1 MKRGELPVKTVYGY
15 RKINN
20 ELTIFDKKA
29 NVVKWI
35 LHEYLRGRTLKQI
48 KELLENF
55 NIKSPS
61 GKDKWDCKTINN
73 LLSNEKYIG
82 NVFQQKTFVS
92 DALTGKREANIG
104 QIEKVYIK
112 NNHDFKRIFWKGSKI

>member
-1 MKRGELPVKTVYGY
+1 MRVKMKRGELPVKTVYGY

-20 ELTIFDKKA
+20 ELTIFDKEA

-61 GKDKWDCKTINN
+61 
-73 LLSNEKYIG
+73 
-82 NVFQQKTFVS
+82 
-92 DALTGKREANIG
+92 
-104 QIEKVYIK
+104 IEKVYIK

>member
-20 ELTIFDKKA
+20 ELTIFDKEA
-29 NVVKWI
+29 NVVKSI

-112 NNHDFKRIFWKGSKI
+112 NNHDFKRIF